1 MDKKVMELTLLLGG
15 LHYCASELAK
25 IDSAYKQ
32 KLEGI
37 DIVFQWKAEP
47 DGPNTYT
54 VIKDSTIEFVND
66 AVHES
71 PTFTVIGRDLDL
83 ALRIFKG
90 IYVISEA
97 VKNDDVEFIG
107 DKQEFLNYTF
117 YLEDLVPYIGELTG
131 SG

>member
-25 IDSAYKQ
+25 LDSVYKQ
-32 KLEGI
+32 KFEGI
-37 DIVFQWKAEP
+37 DIVFQLKNEP

-54 VIKDSTIEFVND
+54 IIKDSAIEFVND
-66 AVHES
+66 AVHDS
-71 PTFTVIGRDLDL
+71 PTFTVICKDLDL
-83 ALRIFKG
+83 GLKIFKG

-97 VKNDDVEFIG
+97 VKNDDVELIG
-107 DKQEFLNYTF
+107 DKQDFLNYTF
-117 YLEDLVPYIGELTG
+117 YLEELVPYIGELTG